1 MAIDRLIEIEKGIF
15 SKLGVAQV
23 VDALQVK
30 GRIVSEDTRS
40 VMKIVEIGSSRVFLK
55 VFDYRQSHKRW
66 RYAFRKSHC
75 LREFANF
82 EFLASLGISCPTPLA
97 TGESRNYLRPLVSC
111 LVTRELGDYRVL
123 SDLLERRQLDGRQ
136 LQVIAGVLSE
146 QVARMHEAGYID
158 RDLKFRNILI
168 RLEDQLD
175 VAHVDCAQ
183 GRLRKGLSFARGVV
197 HDLSTLDK
205 HAPQFLT
212 PFQRLRFLVYYC
224 RHRGLASHEAKR
236 LARSVLQ
243 RRAELWR
250 RGGGEKVLL
259 QRRES

>member
-1 MAIDRLIEIEKGIF
+1 MARDRLVEIEKGIF
-15 SKLGVAQV
+15 AKLGVTQV
-23 VDALQVK
+23 VDAIRVK
-30 GRIVSEDTRS
+30 GQVVSQDTRS
-40 VMKIVEIGSSRVFLK
+40 AMKVVDIGSERVFLK
-55 VFDYRQSHKRW
+55 VFDYRKSHKRW

-82 EFLASLGISCPTPLA
+82 EFLGSLGVSCPYPLA
-97 TGESRNYLRPLVSC
+97 TGESRNWLRPLVSC

-123 SDLLERRQLDGRQ
+123 SDLLEGRQLDGRQ
-136 LQVIAGVLSE
+136 LQVIAEVLSE
-146 QVARMHEAGYID
+146 QVAKMHGVGYID

-168 RLEDQLD
+168 RLGDQLD

-183 GRLRKGLSFARGVV
+183 GRRRQGSSFARGVV

-212 PFQRLRFLVYYC
+212 PFQRLRFLVCYC
-224 RHRGLASHEAKR
+224 RRRGLGSHEAKQ
-236 LARSVLQ
+236 LARAVLQ

-250 RGGGEKVLL
+250 RGGEEEILP
-259 QRRES
+259 QRRDS